1 MREKHTITEASRHLP
16 ALIDQVTEGKT
27 VELTLDGEPVAVLL
41 SHRNFEEL
49 TSVRDSFADAY
60 WQFAETYKLHELAID
75 PDDLFSGVRDPS
87 PGRVASI

>member
-1 MREKHTITEASRHLP
+1 MRDKLSISEASRHLP
-16 ALIDQVTEGKT
+16 ALISQVTEGKP
-27 VELTLDGEPVAVLL
+27 VELTLDGKPVAVLL

-60 WQFAETYKLHELAID
+60 WQFARNYKLHELAID

-87 PGRVASI
+87 PGRIASI